1 MFLHNDQ
8 FPIHAH
14 NDQIPTPTEMNDVQ
28 INLYGFFFYKI
39 LNRNRIFLRLK
50 ISIMTDISVLRF
62 YGYIGGYFG
71 TKYRRPKIDQ
81 KSWKCKKKLLE
92 MDLEV

>member
-8 FPIHAH
+8 FPVHAH
-14 NDQIPTPTEMNDVQ
+14 NDQIPAPTEMNDVQ

-62 YGYIGGYFG
+62 YGYI
-71 TKYRRPKIDQ
+71 RDISVDILAQNIVVQ
-81 KSWKCKKKLLE
+81 KLIKSLGNVRKNS
-92 MDLEV
+92 

>member
-14 NDQIPTPTEMNDVQ
+14 NDQIPAPTEMNDVQ

-50 ISIMTDISVLRF
+50 ISIMTDILVLRF
-62 YGYIGGYFG
+62 YGYIGYIGD
-71 TKYRRPKIDQ
+71 ISVDILAQNIVVQ
-81 KSWKCKKKLLE
+81 KLIKSLGNVRKNS
-92 MDLEV
+92 

>member
-8 FPIHAH
+8 FPVHAH
-14 NDQIPTPTEMNDVQ
+14 NDQIPALTKMNDVQ

-50 ISIMTDISVLRF
+50 ISIMTDISVLQF
-62 YGYIGGYFG
+62 YGYIGNIGEISVDIF
-71 TKYRRPKIDQ
+71 
-81 KSWKCKKKLLE
+81 S
-92 MDLEV
+92 